1 MYSRAISRETA
12 EETEMGSKIREQAA
26 AKVQAMAANLSN
38 EALCLAW
45 MATEGKPVT
54 EELAMVRGWLMD
66 VLNERLGDDQFDE
79 WLTAVDDNGQGV
91 NPLAY
96 FTR

>member
-1 MYSRAISRETA
+1 MNSD
-12 EETEMGSKIREQAA
+12 QAK
-26 AKVQAMAANLSN
+26 AKVLAKAANLSD

-54 EELAMVRGWLMD
+54 EELALVRGWLMD
-66 VLNERLGDDQFDE
+66 VLNDRLGDDLFDE
-79 WLTAVDDNGQGV
+79 WLMATDDNGNSV

-96 FTR
+96 FQR

>member
-1 MYSRAISRETA
+1 MTA
-12 EETEMGSKIREQAA
+12 NTSSEQAK
-26 AKVQAMAANLSN
+26 AKVLAMAANLSD

-54 EELAMVRGWLMD
+54 EELAMVRGWVMD
-66 VLNERLGDDQFDE
+66 VLNERLGDDLFDE
-79 WLTAVDDNGQGV
+79 WLMAVDDNGNGV

-96 FTR
+96 FQR

>member
-1 MYSRAISRETA
+1 MTA
-12 EETEMGSKIREQAA
+12 KTNSEQAK
-26 AKVQAMAANLSN
+26 AKVLAMAANLSN
-38 EALCLAW
+38 EALCTAW

-79 WLTAVDDNGQGV
+79 WLMAVDGDGNGLD
-91 NPLAY
+91 PIAY
-96 FTR
+96 FSR